1 MKICLGINMPEAM
14 AQMALSPIPVPLQIA
29 MGYAGSLITVAS
41 GIAMLKG
48 RNWARFLYVIWR
60 AVDIVIALLT
70 SPMNMMLVFG
80 VVFYLIIT
88 FFLFRP
94 AANAYFSQKG

>member
-1 MKICLGINMPEAM
+1 VFPPSDFLADCHG
-14 AQMALSPIPVPLQIA
+14 VC
-29 MGYAGSLITVAS
+29 
-41 GIAMLKG
+41 GIAM
-48 RNWARFLYVIWR
+48 
-60 AVDIVIALLT
+60 IALLT
-70 SPMNMMLVFG
+70 SPMKMMLIPG